1 MSARLTLVVYFL
13 LILALVV
20 GGYSLFLW
28 FIVNVMKGG
37 ATLGLATVAL
47 VAGVSSFFNPCSFPL
62 VPAFLAQFYS
72 EDKSQTRPLT
82 AGFTA
87 ALGVTTFNLLLG
99 ALLGIAGAAIG
110 NTFALASAT
119 PSTPVLLLRGVVG
132 VLLLLL
138 GISHFTGRGLD
149 FHALE
154 GKVAQAFTGNGGGSG
169 KRLFTYGFGY
179 TLLGIGCGGPI
190 LTGLVVFALASG
202 GFLSALSAFTIY
214 AGVMA
219 VLMLIVAVLVSL
231 SKESLLDQLRASTGT
246 VKKASGVILAV
257 VGLFLVLSTVFVQSF
272 TKIFFP

>member
-1 MSARLTLVVYFL
+1 MNARITLTLYFL

-20 GGYSLFLW
+20 GGYGLFLW

-72 EDKSQTRPLT
+72 GDKSQTRPLT

-87 ALGVTTFNLLLG
+87 ALGVTTFNILLG
-99 ALLGIAGAAIG
+99 GLLGIAGAAIG

-132 VLLLLL
+132 ILLLFL
-138 GISHFTGRGLD
+138 GISHMTGRGLD

-154 GKVAQAFTGNGGGSG
+154 AKVAQLFVGDGETAG
-169 KRLFTYGFGY
+169 KKMFTYGFGY

-190 LTGLVVFALASG
+190 LAGLVVFALASG
-202 GFLSALSAFTIY
+202 GFFSVLSAFTIY
-214 AGVMA
+214 AAVMA
-219 VLMLIVAVLVSL
+219 VLMIIVASLVAL
-231 SKESLLDQLRASTGT
+231 SKDTLLSQLSASTAT
-246 VKKASGVILAV
+246 IKKVSGVILAT
-257 VGLFLVLSTVFVQSF
+257 VGLFLILSSVFVQEF
-272 TKIFFP
+272 TSLLFP